1 MIKVS
6 VVVPCFN
13 EEHTITLLLDA
24 LNNQTY
30 PREQMEVIVA
40 DGLST
45 DRTRQ
50 KITAFQQQHSDLSLQ
65 VIDNPTR
72 RIPTGLNLAINH
84 AKGEFVVRLD
94 AHSVPN
100 ENYIQRSITN
110 LEKNLGWNVGGV
122 WDIHPANDS
131 WIAHSIALAA
141 AHPLGVGDARYRF
154 AEKASAVD
162 TVPFGAFKRKL
173 IDEIGPFDESLLANE
188 DYEFNLRIRRAGG
201 TLWLDPAIRSKYFS
215 RPTLPALARQYTRY
229 GYWKWQMLKRYP
241 ASLRWR
247 QALPPLFVLSLLL
260 LPLLSLFWPALLIL
274 WGLEVVSYA
283 LLLLIAGL
291 HKGLQISK
299 LWPLIG
305 LPMAITSMHI
315 SWGSAFLWSMLHTRF
330 RKA

>member
-45 DRTRQ
+45 DNTREN
-50 KITAFQQQHSDLSLQ
+50 IATFQQNHSEMLLQ
-65 VIDNPTR
+65 VLDNPTR
-72 RIPTGLNLAINH
+72 RIPAGLNLAINH
-84 AKGEFVVRLD
+84 AKGEFIVRLD

-100 ENYIQRSITN
+100 ENYIQRSIAN
-110 LEKNLGWNVGGV
+110 LEKELGWNAGGV
-122 WDIHPANDS
+122 WDIRPASDS
-131 WIAHSIALAA
+131 WIAQSIALAA
-141 AHPLGVGDARYRF
+141 AHPMGVGDARYRYT
-154 AEKASAVD
+154 EKAGAVK
-162 TVPFGAFKRKL
+162 TVPFGAFKRSL

-188 DYEFNLRIRRAGG
+188 DYEFNLRIRQAGG
-201 TLWLDPAIRSKYFS
+201 TLWLDPTIRSIYLS
-215 RPTLPALARQYTRY
+215 RPTFLALARQYARY

-241 ASLRWR
+241 SSLRWR

-260 LPLLSLFWPALLIL
+260 LPILALYWPALIIL
-274 WGLEVVSYA
+274 WNLEVVSYV

-291 HKGLQISK
+291 YKGLQISK
-299 LWPLIG
+299 PWPLIG
-305 LPMAITSMHI
+305 LPLAIMSMHI
-315 SWGSAFLWSMLHTRF
+315 SWGSAFLWSMLRTGF
-330 RKA
+330 RKV